1 MIYRQELLI
10 QDGDIE
16 KAEHLYKE
24 AMKHGYYN
32 EDLVT
37 NLNYIKTRGN

>member
-1 MIYRQELLI
+1 MLRVASHKN
-10 QDGDIE
+10 GDIE

-32 EDLVT
+32 EDLV
-37 NLNYIKTRGN
+37 LISELY